1 MKPIIVEIEIPEDTR
16 RMIVACRDK
25 AGMGNAIARTM
36 DRENEITVRRI
47 RQKLTGE
54 VLNVRTGTLR
64 RSIGRTR
71 AIVNGDEI
79 QSTVGSGAGFG
90 AASVSYAAFWD
101 FGYTGTEMVRAHVRR
116 RLTGGFSNVKSHAR
130 QVAQA
135 PRSFL
140 GSTVAD
146 RAPEYGT
153 SILVTALK
161 FAGGDHE

>member
-1 MKPIIVEIEIPEDTR
+1 MKPIIIEIEIPEDTR

-25 AGMGNAIARTM
+25 AGMGRAIARTM
-36 DRENEITVRRI
+36 DRQNALTAHRI

-64 RSIGRTR
+64 RSIGYTK
-71 AIVNGDEI
+71 AIVNGDEV

-90 AASVSYAAFWD
+90 AESVSYAAFWEY
-101 FGYTGTEMVRAHVRR
+101 GYTGTELVRAHVRR

-130 QVAQA
+130 KVAQA
-135 PRSFL
+135 PRSFV

-153 SILVTALK
+153 SILQTAAD
-161 FAGGDHE
+161 FAGGNHE